1 MAPRIERPTAEERN
15 RRDHEF
21 RKAYKQQ
28 LLASGYCTKPIVWG
42 RQLTPAE
49 KAAREALMSGAP
61 VPEPLAAK
69 PTASDAESVPAVDH
83 ASPDSGMFISP
94 SPRSASPNATA
105 PKRKFSDFSG
115 GESVPSTRRSSN
127 ASNDPAS
134 TTLEKSDAGVFSLPK
149 IKKKNRPAIPVKAS
163 AGPSLQRDT
172 GGTRSLDISSPIEDD
187 TNHSSTMPARDEL
200 PGWYMRISPNS
211 VQWDEK
217 AIRLRRIVELMDDCA
232 ETFVKTRRQP
242 SKEQVDAVRQELHF
256 IEMKFKVDARILR
269 KTRML
274 HADKGLKRIFDCSAA
289 QCVEYP
295 WDVKADAMELHNK
308 WLQRMFDPDLY
319 IGIARKEKSKS
330 FSIQANY
337 PHKQDCNYFGN
348 HLLVNGQWFPSQLC
362 ALRDG
367 AHGSAQ
373 GGISGKKG
381 VGAHSVVLAG
391 GHYQDRDE
399 GDNIWYCGT
408 DATTN
413 YEVTENTKLLVA
425 NVGQQNKP
433 VRVLRSQNLPAT
445 NVYKPERGYRYD
457 GLYDV
462 LDFNVLDER
471 KQIHLFHLRR
481 QGGQAPIRYQG
492 LEKRPTK
499 EEIVAYDELRKK
511 LGLDGGI
518 S

>member
-1 MAPRIERPTAEERN
+1 MARTA
-15 RRDHEF
+15 
-21 RKAYKQQ
+21 
-28 LLASGYCTKPIVWG
+28 
-42 RQLTPAE
+42 
-49 KAAREALMSGAP
+49 ALK
-61 VPEPLAAK
+61 VC
-69 PTASDAESVPAVDH
+69 H
-83 ASPDSGMFISP
+83 Q
-94 SPRSASPNATA
+94 
-105 PKRKFSDFSG
+105 
-115 GESVPSTRRSSN
+115 
-127 ASNDPAS
+127 
-134 TTLEKSDAGVFSLPK
+134 GVE
-149 IKKKNRPAIPVKAS
+149 V
-163 AGPSLQRDT
+163 
-172 GGTRSLDISSPIEDD
+172 
-187 TNHSSTMPARDEL
+187 
-200 PGWYMRISPNS
+200 
-211 VQWDEK
+211 
-217 AIRLRRIVELMDDCA
+217 
-232 ETFVKTRRQP
+232 
-242 SKEQVDAVRQELHF
+242 
-256 IEMKFKVDARILR
+256 
-269 KTRML
+269 
-274 HADKGLKRIFDCSAA
+274 
-289 QCVEYP
+289 
-295 WDVKADAMELHNK
+295 
-308 WLQRMFDPDLY
+308 
-319 IGIARKEKSKS
+319 
-330 FSIQANY
+330 SIQCTDNLA
-337 PHKQDCNYFGN
+337 
-348 HLLVNGQWFPSQLC
+348 
-362 ALRDG
+362 
-367 AHGSAQ
+367 